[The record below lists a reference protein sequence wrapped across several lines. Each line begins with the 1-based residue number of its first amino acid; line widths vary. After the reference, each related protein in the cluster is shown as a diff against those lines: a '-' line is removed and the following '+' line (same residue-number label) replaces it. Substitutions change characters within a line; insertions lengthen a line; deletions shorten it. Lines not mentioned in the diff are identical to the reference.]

1 METPICKSRSFGKPV
16 YLIKPYVYETING
29 KRKRVPSITF
39 DESGITI
46 VDIKKRAV
54 IKLSIIIAILLSFSS
69 CTATIH
75 PTTSQKKAKEARQEK
90 IAAIALIGAGA
101 MAFRSLSGNK

>member
-1 METPICKSRSFGKPV
+1 M
-16 YLIKPYVYETING
+16 
-29 KRKRVPSITF
+29 
-39 DESGITI
+39 
-46 VDIKKRAV
+46 KK
-54 IKLSIIIAILLSFSS
+54 LIAIALLLSS